1 VFSREVILLFLPYPG
16 DLYSLVWFCGEA
28 LAVLLGL
35 GVILEA
41 IRHLIPP
48 YPFLKL
54 ALKSAWILGTIAA
67 ATAVLML
74 LFTRGY
80 GADRVFESII
90 LTERSARFLQVCLL
104 VVVIALMSRLG
115 LTWHNYSLGI
125 VVGFGVYAALDL
137 AILELRAHL
146 HIMSDALFV
155 LLKPAAYNLAT
166 VIWALYFL
174 PAWRTKPVGQL
185 PNTNLREWNDAVTGY
200 IDQWYRRY

>member
-1 VFSREVILLFLPYPG
+1 LLFFRYGGPW
-16 DLYSLVWFCGEA
+16 YSLVWFCGEA

-35 GVILEA
+35 GVILET
-41 IRHLIPP
+41 IRHIIPP

-54 ALKSAWILGTIAA
+54 VLKVAWILGGISA

-74 LFTRGY
+74 LVTSGT

-104 VVVIALMSRLG
+104 IVVIALVSRLG
-115 LTWHNYSLGI
+115 LTWHNYSIGI
-125 VVGFGVYAALDL
+125 VAGFGVYAALDL
-137 AILELRAHL
+137 AILELRTHL
-146 HIMSDALFV
+146 HIISDALFV

-174 PAWRTKPVGQL
+174 PAWRTKPVDQL
-185 PNTNLREWNDAVTGY
+185 PNTNLKEWNDAVTGY